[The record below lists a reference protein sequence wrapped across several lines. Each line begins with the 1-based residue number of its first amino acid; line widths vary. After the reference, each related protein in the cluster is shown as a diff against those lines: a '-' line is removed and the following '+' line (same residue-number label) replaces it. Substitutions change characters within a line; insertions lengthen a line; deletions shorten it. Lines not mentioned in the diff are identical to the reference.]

1 MAVDS
6 DVNCWEL
13 RRERESGDVDSISA
27 SGPPSDDRDG
37 ADARLRRGTVA
48 AFAATA
54 GPTAILS
61 LPFSVYLP
69 PYIAEGGVI
78 AVALVGLLFSLTTI
92 WDGVVDPLIGTMID
106 RVRTG
111 RGAHR
116 RWMLIALV
124 PLAVLLLAIV
134 TIGNSLPFAAL
145 FLLMI
150 FFYSSYSLYEVAQLS
165 WGAALVRSPADSALL
180 YGMRDWFAKIALI
193 AAFAAPAAAQLLIP
207 GISLQGRILAYA
219 SLFLVMV
226 PVALFAMR
234 WVPPRTVVAEPGI
247 GWRSEIRASLG
258 FPPLMLLFAVQF
270 LNAFAFGSLTS
281 LFVFFAAA
289 VLDLDAQSAVLL
301 FASFVGGANAS
312 PLWTLAARRFGKP
325 QAMIAMAL
333 LVSAFLLGTLVQEP
347 RGLGQSAGFSLFL
360 GTGFV
365 GLLFIYSMLAD
376 LIPRDAVRCG
386 RSRSAFLFALLNLMQ
401 KGGVAA
407 AIAVSYALLGLVGF
421 DPQNGEASARELHLL
436 FVLLPVASWTIMIG
450 LLLFMRRH
458 MPRELPSL

>member
-1 MAVDS
+1 VAEQQASTAPSVS
-6 DVNCWEL
+6 V
-13 RRERESGDVDSISA
+13 ISA
-27 SGPPSDDRDG
+27 PTGQAPDTS
-37 ADARLRRGTVA
+37 LRPRTVA
-48 AFAATA
+48 AYAATA

-78 AVALVGLLFSLTTI
+78 AVGLVGLLFSLTTI

-111 RGAHR
+111 LGAHR
-116 RWMLIALV
+116 RWMLLALV
-124 PLAVLLLAIV
+124 PLALLLLTIV
-134 TIGNSLPFAAL
+134 TIGNALPFAAL
-145 FLLMI
+145 FLLMV

-193 AAFAAPAAAQLLIP
+193 AAFAAPASAQLLIP

-219 SLFLVMV
+219 SLFLLMV

-234 WVPPRTVVAEPGI
+234 LVPLRSVVAEPGI
-247 GWRSEIRASLG
+247 GWRNELRVSLG
-258 FPPLMLLFAVQF
+258 FPPLMLLFGVTF
-270 LNAFAFGSLTS
+270 LNSFAFGSLTS
-281 LFVFFAAA
+281 LFIFFAAA
-289 VLDLDAQSAVLL
+289 VLDLDTQSAVLL
-301 FASFVGGANAS
+301 FASFIGGAIAS
-312 PLWTLAARRFGKP
+312 PIWTFLARRFGKP
-325 QAMIAMAL
+325 RTMIAMAL
-333 LVSAFLLGTLVQEP
+333 LICALLLLTLAQEP
-347 RGLGQSAGFSLFL
+347 RGLGQAAGFSLLL

-376 LIPRDAVRCG
+376 LVPRDAERCG

-401 KGGVAA
+401 KFGVAA

-421 DPQNGEASARELHLL
+421 DPQNGKASANALHLL
-436 FVLLPVASWTIMIG
+436 FVLQPVSAWAIMVG
-450 LLLFMRRH
+450 LLLAMRPH
-458 MPRELPSL
+458 MPHRAASL

>member
-1 MAVDS
+1 MAEQQASTAPSVS
-6 DVNCWEL
+6 V
-13 RRERESGDVDSISA
+13 ISA
-27 SGPPSDDRDG
+27 PTGQAPDTS
-37 ADARLRRGTVA
+37 LRPRTVA
-48 AFAATA
+48 AYAATA

-78 AVALVGLLFSLTTI
+78 AVGLVGLLFSLTTI

-111 RGAHR
+111 LGAHR
-116 RWMLIALV
+116 RWMLLALV
-124 PLAVLLLAIV
+124 PLALLLLTIV
-134 TIGNSLPFAAL
+134 TIGNALPFAAL
-145 FLLMI
+145 FLLMV

-193 AAFAAPAAAQLLIP
+193 AAFAAPASAQLLIP

-219 SLFLVMV
+219 SLFLLMV

-234 WVPPRTVVAEPGI
+234 LVPLRSVVAEPGI
-247 GWRSEIRASLG
+247 GWRNELRVSLG
-258 FPPLMLLFAVQF
+258 FPPLMLLFGVTF
-270 LNAFAFGSLTS
+270 LNSFAFGSLTS
-281 LFVFFAAA
+281 LFIFFAAA
-289 VLDLDAQSAVLL
+289 VLDLDTQSAVLL
-301 FASFVGGANAS
+301 FASFIGGAIAS
-312 PLWTLAARRFGKP
+312 PIWTFLARRFGKP
-325 QAMIAMAL
+325 RTMIAMAL
-333 LVSAFLLGTLVQEP
+333 LICALLLLTLAQEP
-347 RGLGQSAGFSLFL
+347 RGLGQAAGFSLLL

-376 LIPRDAVRCG
+376 LVPRDAERCG

-401 KGGVAA
+401 KFGVAA

-421 DPQNGEASARELHLL
+421 DPQNGKASANALHLL
-436 FVLLPVASWTIMIG
+436 FVLQPVSAWAIMVG
-450 LLLFMRRH
+450 LLLAMRPH
-458 MPRELPSL
+458 MPHRAASL

>member
-1 MAVDS
+1 MN
-6 DVNCWEL
+6 VNCWKL
-13 RRERESGDVDSISA
+13 PAGLESGDLADIPA
-27 SGPPSDDRDG
+27 SKPPSDS
-37 ADARLRRGTVA
+37 AVTPDAPLRPRTVA

-78 AVALVGLLFSLTTI
+78 AVALVGLLFSLTTV

-106 RVRTG
+106 RVRSG
-111 RGAHR
+111 LGAHR
-116 RWMLIALV
+116 RWMLLALV
-124 PLAVLLLAIV
+124 PLSLLLLVIV
-134 TIGNSLPFAAL
+134 TIGDSLPFAAL
-145 FLLMI
+145 FLVMI
-150 FFYSSYSLYEVAQLS
+150 LFYSSYSLYEVAQLS
-165 WGAALVRSPADSALL
+165 WGAALVRTPADSAML

-193 AAFAAPAAAQLLIP
+193 AAFAAPAAAQLLMP

-219 SLFLVMV
+219 SLFLVIV
-226 PVALFAMR
+226 PVALFAIR
-234 WVPPRTVVAEPGI
+234 LVPLRAVVAEPGI
-247 GWRSEIRASLG
+247 GWRGEIRASLA

-301 FASFVGGANAS
+301 FASFVGGAIAS

-325 QAMIAMAL
+325 QAMVAMAL
-333 LVSAFLLGTLVQEP
+333 LVSALLLGTLAQEP
-347 RGLGQSAGFSLFL
+347 DGLAQAAGFSLFL

-365 GLLFIYSMLAD
+365 GLIFIYSMLAD
-376 LIPRDAVRCG
+376 LVPRDAERCG

-421 DPQNGEASARELHLL
+421 DPQDGQAAARELHLL
-436 FVLLPVASWTIMIG
+436 FVLQPVTAWAIMVG
-450 LLLFMRRH
+450 LLLFLRRH
-458 MPRELPSL
+458 MPHGAPSL